1 MMRVLAFALVAT
13 FVLAGVSLDTSAQSE
28 APTIKIGYAISR
40 TGPFAP
46 GAQATQ
52 EPSYILWAEHVNAAG
67 GINVKGQ
74 KRKVE
79 LISYDDRSEVET
91 IVRTFEKLMVTDKV
105 DLILPPWGSTAN
117 FAVAPLA
124 DKHGYPVLAP
134 TALSMK
140 LVDMKLPYFFSMLP
154 QPYVLM
160 AAAADMLAANGVKTV
175 AVIYMDDVFGLEN
188 IAAFEPAVK
197 AKGIEIVD
205 KKSYPLGIK
214 DLSPVLRAIKDKNPD
229 AFVGLTYPPD
239 TILASKQSKEIGFN
253 PKVFFTAVGTAFP
266 LYKQVMG
273 PDSDGVS
280 GIGSWSVK
288 TSPAAKAY
296 FDAHVKRFQKEP
308 DRWASA
314 HCWAGLQ
321 ILQAAIEKVGMDRK
335 AIREYIASS
344 EHATIIGPVRFK
356 GSEIQFPG
364 TVSQWTGG
372 DFEVVWPAN
381 RATAKLVIP
390 KPAWK

>member
-1 MMRVLAFALVAT
+1 MMRVLTVALAAT
-13 FVLAGVSLDTSAQSE
+13 LVLVGASLDTSAQSS
-28 APTIKIGYAISR
+28 ATIKIGYAISR

-52 EPSYILWAEHVNAAG
+52 EPSYLLWAEQVNAAG

-74 KRKVE
+74 RRKVE
-79 LISYDDRSEVET
+79 LIGFDDRSDVET
-91 IVRTFEKLMVTDKV
+91 IVRTYEKLMVTDKV

-124 DKHGYPVLAP
+124 NRHGYPVLAP

-140 LVDMKLPYFFSMLP
+140 LVDMKLANFFSMLP

-160 AAAADMLAANGVKTV
+160 GAAADMLAAHGVKTV

-188 IAAFEPAVK
+188 IAAFEPAVR
-197 AKGIEIVD
+197 AKGIEIVE

-214 DLSPVLRAIKDKNPD
+214 DLSPVLRGIKDKNPD

-288 TSPAAKAY
+288 TSPAAKAF
-296 FDAHVKRFQKEP
+296 FDAHVARFQKEP

-321 ILQAAIEKVGMDRK
+321 ILQAAIEKVGVDRK
-335 AIREYIASS
+335 AIRDYIAGH
-344 EHATIIGPVRFK
+344 EHSTIIGPVRFK

-364 TVSQWTGG
+364 TVSQWVGG
-372 DFEVVWPAN
+372 DFEVVWPAD
-381 RATAKLVIP
+381 RATAKLVVP